1 MHDDNLIQQLSQFDE
16 KNNIRSQ
23 TITPNTTRQTSP
35 KTRIKA
41 YYTTLDVESIKK
53 NIHEGTQF
61 LCHIFTA
68 GTNSQI
74 IKILKSP
81 ELLEICIDDPTILK
95 TILKNELITKQI
107 ISRSYQ
113 QEEILLEKLR
123 NKFAIKALEQQNK
136 FVIDILDDHFSSLP
150 TNKVSNLLQ
159 TIIETPKFLDLCY
172 NNVLTNPQCK
182 SSATTNLTI
191 NTLKTEYHN
200 RVQSELIPIQPFA
213 DNFKQP
219 KIQEQIPLQPF
230 AENFKQPNNV
240 ALILTPNNSSNVHP
254 IINCSIM
261 FNGITVVEACK
272 DMQKYQSNLKT
283 FLTKNPEALAGL
295 VKAVNTS
302 FPNNIEIQ
310 RKIYTSI
317 KNLSSVINKK
327 VKEEQN
333 KLDSQANTNKGRV

>member
-150 TNKVSNLLQ
+150 TNRVSNLLQ

-191 NTLKTEYHN
+191 NTLKTKYHN
-200 RVQSELIPIQPFA
+200 PTQQKVQSR
-213 DNFKQP
+213 
-219 KIQEQIPLQPF
+219 IQEQIPLQPF

-240 ALILTPNNSSNVHP
+240 ALILKANNSNNMHP
-254 IINCSIM
+254 ITDCGIV
-261 FNGITVVEACK
+261 FNGITVVETCN
-272 DMQKYQSNLKT
+272 DIQKYQNDLRT
-283 FLTKNPEALAGL
+283 FLTENPEALKGL
-295 VKAVNTS
+295 VQAVKTS
-302 FPNNIEIQ
+302 FPNNIGIQ
-310 RKIYTSI
+310 SKIYASI
-317 KNLSSVINKK
+317 KNLSSVINTK
-327 VKEEQN
+327 VQEEQN
-333 KLDSQANTNKGRV
+333 KLDSQSNTNKGRV

>member
-41 YYTTLDVESIKK
+41 YYTTLDVKSIKQ

-74 IKILKSP
+74 INLLKSP

-150 TNKVSNLLQ
+150 TNRVSNLLQ

-200 RVQSELIPIQPFA
+200 PTQQKVQSR
-213 DNFKQP
+213 
-219 KIQEQIPLQPF
+219 IQEQIPLQPF

-240 ALILTPNNSSNVHP
+240 ALILKANNSNNMHP
-254 IINCSIM
+254 ITDCGIV
-261 FNGITVVEACK
+261 FNGITVVETCN
-272 DMQKYQSNLKT
+272 DIQKYQNDLRT
-283 FLTKNPEALAGL
+283 FLTENPEALKGL
-295 VKAVNTS
+295 VQAVKTS
-302 FPNNIEIQ
+302 FPNNIGIQ
-310 RKIYTSI
+310 SKIYASI
-317 KNLSSVINKK
+317 KNLSSVINTK
-327 VKEEQN
+327 VQEEQN
-333 KLDSQANTNKGRV
+333 KLDSQSNTNKGRV